1 MNRIFLALL
10 LLGSLIVSAC
20 GGINSSQEK
29 IAVVNWEQAAAAH
42 PLQGKLKQGEAILKD
57 LLQKRKAQEEL
68 ARAQLSSLDRL
79 RSLKKV
85 SEKTYLT
92 ADFNTRMVGKQAREN
107 VKLQKFY
114 AEADAE
120 AEQLVAE
127 RRQEVED
134 TYRLKIFNLRMR
146 LESVKMRPEN
156 RKVTEEELTAAR
168 AMREAELNLLQA
180 EKDAYIQKKM
190 EPHIKEMHKNMDA
203 EAARLQAE
211 IQEKMQQ
218 SEGKYADMFKEA
230 SPALSNALNI
240 MDREIEK
247 QQNKNEA
254 LKKQIT
260 EDIEASV
267 MDLVKE
273 NGYTIV
279 FNNFKVNIKADDI
292 TDKVINLLAKKHNK

>member
-1 MNRIFLALL
+1 MKRILLALL
-10 LLGSLIVSAC
+10 LLSSLIVAAC
-20 GGINSSQEK
+20 GSIHSSQEK
-29 IAVVNWEQAAAAH
+29 IAVLHWEKAAAAH
-42 PLQGKLKQGEAILKD
+42 PLQSRLEQGEAILKD

-68 ARAQLSSLDRL
+68 AKAQLSSLDRL

-107 VKLQKFY
+107 VKLQKLY
-114 AEADAE
+114 AEADTE
-120 AEQLVAE
+120 AEQLIAE
-127 RRQEVED
+127 RKQEVES

-146 LESVKMRPEN
+146 LESVKMRPED
-156 RKVTEEELTAAR
+156 RKVTETELSAAR
-168 AMREAELNLLQA
+168 MMRESELNLLQA
-180 EKDAYIQKKM
+180 EKEAYIRQKM
-190 EPHIKEMHKNMDA
+190 EPHIKEMHQNMA
-203 EAARLQAE
+203 SEAARLQAE
-211 IQEKMQQ
+211 MQGKMQQ

-247 QQNKNEA
+247 QQNKNDA
-254 LKKQIT
+254 LKKQIK

-267 MDLVKE
+267 MELVKA

-279 FNNFKVNIKADDI
+279 FNDFKANVQADDI
-292 TDKVINLLAKKHNK
+292 TDKVIALLAKKQNK